1 MIERPQKRIRR
12 TPSEAREH
20 ILSSAEQIMK
30 EGGITSVQVRAVA
43 REASM
48 TDAGINHHFGSL
60 DGLLGALLTSGAQ
73 KVRDAVDLAVKQWAG
88 SDPDIRSLVEAIGGL
103 YSEGYAEL
111 AIHLHKSGWQ
121 ERGTPLLDPV
131 VDALVAIN
139 SKPDTTEVEIR
150 AALAT
155 LHLWL
160 AIDPLYGEEFRRSAG
175 LSKKADQKLQLDWW
189 VGTLTQMLT
198 K

>member
-1 MIERPQKRIRR
+1 
-12 TPSEAREH
+12 
-20 ILSSAEQIMK
+20 MK
-30 EGGITSVQVRAVA
+30 QSGIASVQVRAVA

-60 DGLLGALLTSGAQ
+60 DGLLEALLKSGAQ
-73 KVRDAVDLAVKQWAG
+73 KVRDAVDLAVTQWAG
-88 SDPDIRSLVEAIGGL
+88 SNPDIRSLVEAIGDV
-103 YSEGYAEL
+103 YSEGYADL

-131 VDALVAIN
+131 VDALLAIN
-139 SKPDTTEVEIR
+139 SKQDTTEAKIR

-175 LSKKADQKLQLDWW
+175 LSRSADQKLQLEWW
-189 VGTLTQMLT
+189 VVTLKQMLT